1 MSWWPDQVP
10 RPCVIPHGNAALEM
24 TAALPKMR
32 GFHRLQAR
40 ASREERET
48 EGREIGG

>member
-1 MSWWPDQVP
+1 MSWWPYQVP
-10 RPCVIPHGNAALEM
+10 RPRVIPHRNAALGM
-24 TAALPKMR
+24 TADLPKLR

-48 EGREIGG
+48 ERREIGG